1 MKDEQNPR
9 SEENTDRGLAHDLE
23 LYLCVAVGYDV
34 SLPKGLLTTARRQA
48 VGKWL
53 DHEGFDI
60 INETIQ
66 IHNLWY
72 YGGNEAGALR
82 RK

>member
-1 MKDEQNPR
+1 MTWSCTFVLR
-9 SEENTDRGLAHDLE
+9 LA
-23 LYLCVAVGYDV
+23 
-34 SLPKGLLTTARRQA
+34 KGLLSTTQTQRQA
-48 VGKWL
+48 VGKRL
-53 DHEGFDI
+53 NHEGFDI

-72 YGGNEAGALR
+72 YGGNETGALW